1 MAHQVPDPQPA
12 SFFADLF
19 KSFQVA
25 ILEQE
30 AGSRFRPIGQSP
42 AWFLSLY
49 PQVAWTGHVTIGPES
64 PMLHNFLT
72 DAAETWCREEGATA
86 RSGFWTEED
95 SSGHS
100 WHLEATALR
109 HGHHN
114 LLLLQQGVAEY
125 DQQRTLLQAAREQM
139 LHRHDEHRR
148 HRRTQQELTTKL
160 EETELVKDDVL
171 AILQHLGLAILLIDE
186 GGRVRFLSRAAARLL
201 DLPEPAP
208 HLPSWDRLLHMAKA
222 DRLALQTK
230 IQTPDARRERIS
242 CSIEA
247 PGGRRLW
254 LDIEVQDDPRD
265 GKTKLLLL
273 HDRTEVHQLRRL
285 LEEKA
290 RFHDLIGK
298 SPGMV
303 RVYQQ
308 IQDLARVDA
317 TVLIDGDTGTGK
329 ELVARALHNASSRRN
344 GPFIAANCAGLTDSL
359 LGSQLFGHRKGAFTG
374 AIDDHQGLFEAAHGG
389 TLFLDEIGD
398 IPHHVQTSLLRV
410 LQEKE
415 VTRLGETRPRKV
427 NVRVLAATH
436 HDLNQDVAKGTF
448 RADLFYRIRVA
459 RIHLPSL
466 RERKEDIPLLATK
479 FLSDAQTVMGK
490 AVGRTSPSALAMLLD
505 YHWPGNVRELK
516 SAIECAVIHCTGD
529 TLEPD
534 DLPVEIRNER
544 PFSSSPIPELP
555 TDEPSRILAALRHA
569 HGNRTEAARA
579 LGMSR
584 ATFYRRLTDLD
595 LPTD

>member
-1 MAHQVPDPQPA
+1 
-12 SFFADLF
+12 
-19 KSFQVA
+19 
-25 ILEQE
+25 
-30 AGSRFRPIGQSP
+30 
-42 AWFLSLY
+42 
-49 PQVAWTGHVTIGPES
+49 
-64 PMLHNFLT
+64 
-72 DAAETWCREEGATA
+72 
-86 RSGFWTEED
+86 
-95 SSGHS
+95 
-100 WHLEATALR
+100 
-109 HGHHN
+109 
-114 LLLLQQGVAEY
+114 
-125 DQQRTLLQAAREQM
+125 
-139 LHRHDEHRR
+139 
-148 HRRTQQELTTKL
+148 
-160 EETELVKDDVL
+160 
-171 AILQHLGLAILLIDE
+171 
-186 GGRVRFLSRAAARLL
+186 
-201 DLPEPAP
+201 
-208 HLPSWDRLLHMAKA
+208 MAKA

-230 IQTPDARRERIS
+230 IQTPDARREWIS
-242 CSIEA
+242 CSIETL
-247 PGGRRLW
+247 GGHRLW

-285 LEEKA
+285 LEDKA

-329 ELVARALHNASSRRN
+329 ELVARALHNASSRRD

-374 AIDDHQGLFEAAHGG
+374 AIGDHQGLFEAAHGG

-436 HDLNQDVAKGTF
+436 HDLNQDVATGAF

-479 FLSDAQTVMGK
+479 FLSDAQTGMGK
-490 AVGRTSPSALAMLLD
+490 AVGRMNPAVQAMLLD

-534 DLPVEIRNER
+534 DLPVEIRNKR
-544 PFSSSPIPELP
+544 PFGSSPIPELP
-555 TDEPSRILAALRHA
+555 TDERSRILVALRHA

-584 ATFYRRLTDLD
+584 ATFYRRLTDLN
-595 LPTD
+595 LLTD

>member
-1 MAHQVPDPQPA
+1 MTHQISAPQPS

-19 KSFQVA
+19 KSFEVA
-25 ILEQE
+25 ILELTAE
-30 AGSRFRPIGQSP
+30 SRFRLLGQPP
-42 AWFLSLY
+42 AWFLHLY
-49 PQVAWTGHVTIGPES
+49 PQVARTGHATIGPES
-64 PMLHNFLT
+64 PVLQNFLT
-72 DAAETWCREEGATA
+72 DAAETWCREEGALL

-95 SSGHS
+95 SSGRS

-109 HGHHN
+109 HGQHN
-114 LLLLQQGVAEY
+114 LLLLQQGAGY
-125 DQQRTLLQAAREQM
+125 DQQWTLLQAAREQT
-139 LHRHDEHRR
+139 LHRHDERRR
-148 HRRTQQELTTKL
+148 HRRAQQELTTKL
-160 EETELVKDDVL
+160 EETELLKDDVL
-171 AILQHLGLAILLIDE
+171 TILQHLGLAIVLVDE
-186 GGRVRFLSRAAARLL
+186 QGLVRFLSRAAACLL
-201 DLPEPAP
+201 DLSEQA
-208 HLPSWDRLLHMAKA
+208 SRLLSWEKLLPLAKT
-222 DRLALQTK
+222 DRLALQAKMRTL
-230 IQTPDARRERIS
+230 DGRRERIS
-242 CSIEA
+242 CSIETA
-247 PGGRRLW
+247 GGHRLW
-254 LDIEVQDDPRD
+254 LDIEVQDDPRNE
-265 GKTKLLLL
+265 KTKLLVL
-273 HDRTEVHQLRRL
+273 HDRTEVHRLRGL
-285 LEEKA
+285 LEEQA

-308 IQDLARVDA
+308 IQDLARVDS

-329 ELVARALHNASSRRN
+329 ELVARALHTASSRREA
-344 GPFIAANCAGLTDSL
+344 PFIAANCAGLTDSL

-398 IPHHVQTSLLRV
+398 IPPHVQTSLLRV

-427 NVRVLAATH
+427 NVRVVAATH

-466 RERKEDIPLLATK
+466 RERKEDIPLLAAK
-479 FLSDAQTVMGK
+479 FLSDAQTAMGK
-490 AVGRTSPSALAMLLD
+490 AVARTSPATLAMLLD

-534 DLPVEIRNER
+534 DLPVEIRDER
-544 PFSSSPIPELP
+544 PFSASPIPERP
-555 TDEPSRILAALRHA
+555 ADERSRILAALRHA

-584 ATFYRRLTDLD
+584 ATFYRRLTGLD
-595 LPTD
+595 VPTE